1 MYKFDFLYNCYSLYM
16 DYSEQISHVHGHSYT
31 DSFKMVKN
39 ARSIIDPNDG
49 FVEQLQSIESSK
61 YFY

>member
-31 DSFKMVKN
+31 DSFKMVKKCEIYY
-39 ARSIIDPNDG
+39 RPPMMD
-49 FVEQLQSIESSK
+49 L
-61 YFY
+61 